1 MRSGSISL
9 GTVRAAIQVTAGT
22 VAIAEADAG
31 SLQIS
36 ATGTSGKK
44 TPFAWEIEL
53 SVNLQSK
60 VTAGSVDL
68 NGEKF
73 SVVPGTGLVS
83 LGGTDGKRQVISTL
97 AITVVP
103 TAQTSAAPEN
113 DGAANEAAAAA
124 NVPLVVQ
131 LFGDV
136 VQ

>member
-9 GTVRAAIQVTAGT
+9 GTVRAAIPVTAGT
-22 VAIAEADAG
+22 VAIAEAEAG
-31 SLQIS
+31 TLQIS

-44 TPFAWEIEL
+44 VPLVWAIEL

-83 LGGTDGKRQVISTL
+83 LAGTDGKRQVISTL

-103 TAQTSAAPEN
+103 TVQTSAAPEN